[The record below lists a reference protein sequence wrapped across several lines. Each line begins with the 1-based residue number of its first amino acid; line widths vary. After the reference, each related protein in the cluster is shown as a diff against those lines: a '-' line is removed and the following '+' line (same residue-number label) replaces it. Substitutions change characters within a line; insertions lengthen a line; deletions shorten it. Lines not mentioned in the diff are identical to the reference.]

1 MNTINKKEINKENQ
15 KTITLIPIEEV
26 LITGTIF
33 KELHE
38 PYKIIPDLPVAQTE
52 EAKLLHEI
60 QGLSIAAV
68 DLNLYLDVHPTD
80 SKGVELFNAVN
91 KRLETRVKEY
101 EDKYGALSLCGSNMQ
116 VPWSW
121 LDTNWPWMGDQ

>member
-1 MNTINKKEINKENQ
+1 MNNIKKIEEDSNQ
-15 KTITLIPIEEV
+15 KTITLLPIEDV

-33 KELHE
+33 KELHD
-38 PYKIIPDLPVAQTE
+38 PYKIIPDIPVPETE

-60 QGLSIAAV
+60 QGLSIAAI
-68 DLNLYLDVHPTD
+68 DLNLYLDVYPRD
-80 SKGVELFNAVN
+80 AKGVELFNAVN

-101 EDKYGALSLCGSNMQ
+101 EDKYGALSLCGSNMK

-121 LDTNWPWMGDQ
+121 LETNWPWLGDQ